1 MIGVKKRFLRMPDGG
16 GGGGDIIAPPP
27 SFSTQDAKLKKL
39 DLTMQRASHPKRGN
53 LIEDGVL
60 PWLELMQDA
69 PVNTA
74 GGKYR
79 YLYYVQIL
87 VLESAKLYFA
97 FSSATMQALQTG
109 SQIIE
114 IKSGADEG
122 SLEGLI
128 KNYLNSKEGADAII
142 AALNSGSLNETA
154 LSAIATAVMKYM
166 GANGVSMTYA
176 PQIKLD
182 KNGLNGL
189 DNTEVAAIAKD
200 E

>member
-16 GGGGDIIAPPP
+16 GGGGDIIAPSP
-27 SFSTQDAKLKKL
+27 SFSTQGAKLKRL

-53 LIEDGVL
+53 LIEDRVL
-60 PWLELMQDA
+60 PWLELMQVA

-114 IKSGADEG
+114 IKSGADES
-122 SLEGLI
+122 SLADAI
-128 KNYLNSKEGADAII
+128 KTYLSSKEGADAII

>member
-27 SFSTQDAKLKKL
+27 SFSTQGAKLKRL
-39 DLTMQRASHPKRGN
+39 DLTMQRVSHPKRGN

-69 PVNTA
+69 LVNTA

-128 KNYLNSKEGADAII
+128 KSYLSSKEGADAII

>member
-1 MIGVKKRFLRMPDGG
+1 MPVGG
-16 GGGGDIIAPPP
+16 GGVGDIISHAP
-27 SFSTQDAKLKKL
+27 SFSTQDAKLKRL
-39 DLTMQRASHPKRGN
+39 DLTIQRASHPKRGN
-53 LIEDGVL
+53 LIEDRVL